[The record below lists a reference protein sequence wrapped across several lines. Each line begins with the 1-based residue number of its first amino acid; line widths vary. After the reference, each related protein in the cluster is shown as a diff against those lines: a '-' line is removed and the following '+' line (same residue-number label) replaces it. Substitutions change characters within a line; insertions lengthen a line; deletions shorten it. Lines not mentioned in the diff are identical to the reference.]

1 MVAGGIIRVFNG
13 PKVEDAR
20 VTSIRPS
27 NKPIVLW
34 QALEY
39 TRGLL
44 AGRAPLA
51 RLECLLIVAGAFG
64 LFRKD
69 AVIDVGGY
77 HTGTVC
83 EDMEISARLHRR
95 TYEQGSHGRVI
106 FVPDPVCWTQVPSDW
121 RSPAAPARPVAARPP
136 GEPLDGGAA

>member
-1 MVAGGIIRVFNG
+1 M
-13 PKVEDAR
+13 
-20 VTSIRPS
+20 TSIRTS

-51 RLECLLIVAGAFG
+51 RLNCLLIVSGAFG

-69 AVIDVGGY
+69 AVIEVGGY

-83 EDMEISARLHRR
+83 EDMEIIVRLHRWS
-95 TYEQGSHGRVI
+95 YEQGRARPRHHRPRPGVLDAGPLGLE
-106 FVPDPVCWTQVPSDW
+106 V
-121 RSPAAPARPVAARPP
+121 PAAPARPMATRPP
-136 GEPLDGGAA
+136 GEPLAASQDVPEPPLRNGGDDRRCPST